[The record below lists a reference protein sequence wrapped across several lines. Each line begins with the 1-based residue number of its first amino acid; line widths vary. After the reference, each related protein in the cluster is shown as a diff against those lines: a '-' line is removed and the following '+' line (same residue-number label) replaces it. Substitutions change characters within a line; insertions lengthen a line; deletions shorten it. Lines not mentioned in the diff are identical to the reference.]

1 MPQIKIRFS
10 KDGTSVVETE
20 GFVGADCTRASDFV
34 EKALGMQTH
43 DEKKQEYFSDSEV
56 HQHLRMDGSE
66 DN

>member
-1 MPQIKIRFS
+1 MPQIKIRFA

-20 GFVGADCTRASDFV
+20 GFQGADCTRASDFI

-43 DEKKQEYFSDSEV
+43 DEKNEDYYHNAEQ
-56 HQHLRMDGSE
+56 HQHLQQGGE